1 MDLTPEKRKAIAK
14 WIIGVAA
21 ACIIIF
27 LGVQNIGAVFNV
39 ISQVLGLIMPLLT
52 GVVLAVILHVP
63 MRFFERHLWTASK
76 HPRAQKLRRPVSFLL
91 ALIIILAVFTGV
103 IWLVIPE
110 LGEAL
115 AIVASGVTDL
125 INQLSVMSET
135 EIAEHPFGRLL
146 LSIDWDSV
154 LKSIENWI
162 KNESGAIFDFAF
174 DTVASLVGGIV
185 DFFIAFV
192 FAVYIL
198 FNKDTLSRQAR
209 RLVRAWLPEGFGR
222 WLVHAASVANDTFRN
237 FISGQSLEAIILG
250 SLCTIGMWILTIPY
264 APMVGA
270 LVGVTA
276 LIPVVGAFVG
286 GAVGA
291 FMILTVEPI
300 KAVIF
305 VVFLIALQQVEG
317 NLIYPKVMG
326 NRVNLPSMWILAAV
340 TVGGGIGGPLG
351 MLFSVPVASIAY
363 TLIKEATL
371 SREKIRSA

>member
-1 MDLTPEKRKAIAK
+1 
-14 WIIGVAA
+14 
-21 ACIIIF
+21 
-27 LGVQNIGAVFNV
+27 
-39 ISQVLGLIMPLLT
+39 
-52 GVVLAVILHVP
+52 
-63 MRFFERHLWTASK
+63 
-76 HPRAQKLRRPVSFLL
+76 
-91 ALIIILAVFTGV
+91 
-103 IWLVIPE
+103 
-110 LGEAL
+110 
-115 AIVASGVTDL
+115 
-125 INQLSVMSET
+125 
-135 EIAEHPFGRLL
+135 
-146 LSIDWDSV
+146 
-154 LKSIENWI
+154 
-162 KNESGAIFDFAF
+162 
-174 DTVASLVGGIV
+174 
-185 DFFIAFV
+185 
-192 FAVYIL
+192 
-198 FNKDTLSRQAR
+198 
-209 RLVRAWLPEGFGR
+209 
-222 WLVHAASVANDTFRN
+222 
-237 FISGQSLEAIILG
+237 
-250 SLCTIGMWILTIPY
+250 MWILTIPY